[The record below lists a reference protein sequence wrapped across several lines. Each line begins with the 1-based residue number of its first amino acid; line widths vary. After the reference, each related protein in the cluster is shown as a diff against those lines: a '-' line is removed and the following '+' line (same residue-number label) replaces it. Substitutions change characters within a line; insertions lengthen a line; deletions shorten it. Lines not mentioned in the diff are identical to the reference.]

1 MRRKLVAGNWKMHGA
16 RADNSA
22 LIEAI
27 LAAPKLES
35 VDCVVCPPYVYLSDV
50 ARMLRGTAVRLGA
63 QNVSA
68 ETHGAYTGEVSAAM
82 LLDVGCQFVIV
93 GHSERRA
100 LNHESDEDVARKF
113 AAAHSRGLVPILCV
127 GEQLAEREAG
137 RCFDVVGRQLE
148 TVVALTGIASF
159 GRAVVAY
166 EPVWAIGTG
175 RTASP
180 AQAQEI
186 HAFIRAQLA
195 ARDAKIAAGLQI
207 LYGGSV
213 KAGNARELFTQKDV
227 DGGLIGGASL
237 KAEEFVNIV
246 AAARG

>member
-1 MRRKLVAGNWKMHGA
+1 MHGS

-27 LAAPKLES
+27 LAAHKLES
-35 VDCVVCPPYVYLSDV
+35 VECVVCPPYVYLSEI
-50 ARMLRGTAVRLGA
+50 ARLLRGTALKLGA

-82 LLDVGCQFVIV
+82 LKDVGCQFVIV
-93 GHSERRA
+93 GHSERRT
-100 LNHESDEDVARKF
+100 LSHESDEQVARKF
-113 AAAHSRGLVPILCV
+113 AAAQSKGLVPILCV

-148 TVVALTGIASF
+148 AVVALTGVSSF
-159 GRAVVAY
+159 GQAVVAY

-186 HAFIRAQLA
+186 HAFIRARLA
-195 ARDAKIAAGLQI
+195 ERDAKIAAGLQI

-213 KAGNARELFTQKDV
+213 KTGNARELFTQADV

-237 KAEEFVNIV
+237 KAEEFLSIV

>member
-1 MRRKLVAGNWKMHGA
+1 MRRKLVAGNWKMHGS
-16 RADNSA
+16 RADNAA

-35 VDCVVCPPYVYLSDV
+35 VECVVCPPYVYLSEI
-50 ARMLRGTAVRLGA
+50 ARLLRGTAVKLGA

-82 LLDVGCQFVIV
+82 LKDVGCQFVIV
-93 GHSERRA
+93 GHSERRT
-100 LNHESDEDVARKF
+100 LSHESDEQVARKF
-113 AAAHSRGLVPILCV
+113 AAAQSKGLVPILCV

-148 TVVALTGIASF
+148 AVVALTGVSSF
-159 GRAVVAY
+159 VHAVVAY

-186 HAFIRAQLA
+186 HAFIRARLA
-195 ARDAKIAAGLQI
+195 ERDAKIAAGLQI

-213 KAGNARELFTQKDV
+213 KTGNARELFTQADV

-237 KAEEFVNIV
+237 KAEEFLSIV